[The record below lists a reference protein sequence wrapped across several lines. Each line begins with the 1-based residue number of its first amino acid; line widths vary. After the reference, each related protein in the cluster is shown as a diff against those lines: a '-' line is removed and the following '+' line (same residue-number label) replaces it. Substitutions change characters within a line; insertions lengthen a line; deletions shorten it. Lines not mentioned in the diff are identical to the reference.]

1 MSHPAVLFGIG
12 IIVGVYSGIMGL
24 GGGTIMIPI
33 LVLLLGFTQHQAVG
47 TSLAV
52 MIPPVTLPAVIQ
64 YYREG
69 QVKVD
74 VAVWIALGFLPAV
87 FFGAYLAQLL
97 SDRMLK
103 LVFGFVLVYIAGYT
117 IFGTLGKQ
125 HLVRTISF
133 AAVLVFVAAIFFGV
147 TAWYDRRST
156 PPQSAS
162 TSATAAE

>member
-69 QVKVD
+69 QVNVG

-87 FFGAYLAQLL
+87 FFGAYLAQQLP
-97 SDRMLK
+97 DRMLK
-103 LVFGFVLVYIAGYT
+103 LVFGFVLVYVAGYT

-125 HLVRTISF
+125 HLVRTIAF
-133 AAVLVFVAAIFFGV
+133 AAVLVLVAAAFFAA
-147 TAWYDRRST
+147 TAWYDRRT
-156 PPQSAS
+156 TAQSPS

>member
-12 IIVGVYSGIMGL
+12 ILVGVYSGIMGL

-33 LVLLLGFTQHQAVG
+33 LVLALGFTQHEAVG

-69 QVKVD
+69 QAKLG
-74 VAVWIALGFLPAV
+74 VAGWIALGFLPAV
-87 FFGAYLAQLL
+87 FFGAYLTQYFTDWL
-97 SDRMLK
+97 LK

-133 AAVLVFVAAIFFGV
+133 AGVLLLVAAIFFGA
-147 TAWYDRRST
+147 TWWYDSRT
-156 PPQSAS
+156 TPQSPA

>member
-1 MSHPAVLFGIG
+1 MLHPGVLFGIG

-33 LVLLLGFTQHQAVG
+33 LVLLLGFTQHEAVG

-69 QVKVD
+69 HVKFD
-74 VAVWIALGFLPAV
+74 VAVWIALGFLPAAFV
-87 FFGAYLAQLL
+87 GAYLTQYFT
-97 SDRMLK
+97 DWMLK

-133 AAVLVFVAAIFFGV
+133 AAILLLVAAIFFGA
-147 TAWYDRRST
+147 TWWYDRRT
-156 PPQSAS
+156 TAQSPA